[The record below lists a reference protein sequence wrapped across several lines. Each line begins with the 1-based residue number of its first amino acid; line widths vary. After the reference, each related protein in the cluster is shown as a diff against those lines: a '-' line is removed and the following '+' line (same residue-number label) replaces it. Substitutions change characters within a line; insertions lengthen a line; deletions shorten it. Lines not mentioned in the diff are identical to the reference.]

1 VRPCSRR
8 ATHDTSSP
16 TPVLA
21 VTDHAVDEYQG
32 LAASLFHCQETFGSA
47 RAGGRAA
54 VPAAVAQTQ
63 VAGTIAFATT
73 AKPCCASR
81 TRASQR
87 GSGYPRVHA
96 PGKRPHHARTNGIDR
111 GISRPAAASRAAT
124 YLKRK
129 AIRGHQRS
137 SSSSFVVVVV
147 VVTRDDQVYRSESP
161 LRPGCGGGVVTP
173 KHGTR

>member
-1 VRPCSRR
+1 
-8 ATHDTSSP
+8 
-16 TPVLA
+16 
-21 VTDHAVDEYQG
+21 
-32 LAASLFHCQETFGSA
+32 
-47 RAGGRAA
+47 
-54 VPAAVAQTQ
+54 
-63 VAGTIAFATT
+63 
-73 AKPCCASR
+73 
-81 TRASQR
+81 
-87 GSGYPRVHA
+87 VHA

-147 VVTRDDQVYRSESP
+147 VVVTRDDQVYRSESP

-173 KHGTR
+173 KHDTR